1 MQNERYEELEET
13 TTHFYDELGKLSEAP
28 LLTPKESKKLRKLL
42 TEQLF
47 MAVDLHFKKSKNDI
61 NQSKVLLK
69 EEKEE
74 FKKYHKK
81 EKEGVSFLT
90 KVKEVLHI
98 GKREKKV
105 QVITD
110 RRTGGNTVSLP
121 AQSETQSSAIEASD
135 KKEENKEQFDDKS
148 P

>member
-105 QVITD
+105 QFLTD
-110 RRTGGNTVSLP
+110 GDTVSLP

>member
-110 RRTGGNTVSLP
+110 RRTGGNIVSLP

>member
-121 AQSETQSSAIEASD
+121 AQSGTQSSAIEASD